1 MRARARDGCAGCSCA
16 ARAASRVAPWTGHF
30 ESLLRGGVVA
40 VKVAAT
46 HDADKHVVLTT
57 R

>member
-40 VKVAAT
+40 AT